1 MNKTNNII
9 GYQLVSKD
17 GENRQPEHMYSF
29 EAFPEQYLL
38 SNKLSWENEFNMVP
52 VYEDTIEN
60 PTVYDYVEEELVIVE
75 KDGVKY

>member
-17 GENRQPEHMYSF
+17 GENRQPEQMYSF
-29 EAFPEQYLL
+29 EVFPEKYLL